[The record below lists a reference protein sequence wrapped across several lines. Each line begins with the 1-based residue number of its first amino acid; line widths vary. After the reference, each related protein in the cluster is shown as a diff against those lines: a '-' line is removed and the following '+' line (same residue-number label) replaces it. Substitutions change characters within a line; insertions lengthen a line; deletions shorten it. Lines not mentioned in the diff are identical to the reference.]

1 MRPRQPAATCLLC
14 ACRAGVRLVPA
25 GCWKARSISRRLSAS
40 IPKMR
45 LPASCSCAVPIRV
58 RTCGSSPTKRKNFEP
73 CVDLMAYLPREV
85 NAAMRPAGLLW
96 GRLLASNPAWPLHF
110 SALLGDLRPRFLDKG
125 RVGRSHRAIARNGRV
140 LLVSELPLEALAN
153 NVVRIRLQ
161 VWHRA
166 LLSGDAP
173 EPYGWLLCV
182 RSPLSRTDCQSVL

>member
-1 MRPRQPAATCLLC
+1 
-14 ACRAGVRLVPA
+14 
-25 GCWKARSISRRLSAS
+25 
-40 IPKMR
+40 
-45 LPASCSCAVPIRV
+45 
-58 RTCGSSPTKRKNFEP
+58 
-73 CVDLMAYLPREV
+73 MAYLPREV

-182 RSPLSRTDCQSVL
+182 RSPLSRTDCQSVLRQTQAPAQEGQPLYHARLTRSPDADADLVLEVGGRDLLEFMVKTATSK